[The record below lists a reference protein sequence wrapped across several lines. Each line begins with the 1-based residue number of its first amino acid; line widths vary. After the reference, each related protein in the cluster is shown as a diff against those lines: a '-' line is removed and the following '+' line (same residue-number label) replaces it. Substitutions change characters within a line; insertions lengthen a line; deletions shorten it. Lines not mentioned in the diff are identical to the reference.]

1 MKKTVKLTESD
12 LHNIIKEAIKS
23 VSYEKKKII
32 RQIYKV
38 TNDLTSKIHSDDNW
52 EAVKKVWERIES
64 IIDGE
69 LEVTVNN
76 GGYSERIDKFPN
88 YKQYDFKIKLN
99 NDIEI
104 QGELKCHA
112 AGTIEY
118 PFDRYDITITMW

>member
-1 MKKTVKLTESD
+1 MKRVIKLTESD
-12 LHNIIKEAIKS
+12 LHNIIKETVKS
-23 VSYEKKKII
+23 VSYEKKKVI

-38 TNDLTSKIHSDDNW
+38 TDDLRSKIHKDNNW
-52 EAVKKVWERIES
+52 EAVKEVWERIES

-76 GGYSERIDKFPN
+76 GGYSETIDKFPN

-104 QGELKCHA
+104 HGELKCHA